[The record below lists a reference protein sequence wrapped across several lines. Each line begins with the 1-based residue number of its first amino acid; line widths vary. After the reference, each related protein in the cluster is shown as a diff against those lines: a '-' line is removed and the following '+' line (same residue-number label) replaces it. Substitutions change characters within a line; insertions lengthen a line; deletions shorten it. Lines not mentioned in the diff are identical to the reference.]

1 VPARVEVLVAGRR
14 WMLRP
19 LLGRPAG
26 PEAGSDGSRPCAG
39 GGYEDR
45 IQQEVSNMAA
55 PDQRGTYWFRSAE
68 AADAARAAELVD
80 AAYGHYVE
88 RIGMLPGPMTDD
100 YAEVICNRQV
110 TVAEHHGAI
119 VGIIVLTGTDEG
131 FLRRHLR
138 TDKVILVAE
147 SMGTLTAG
155 SLVKRRPDRAVDLG
169 PGTQTW
175 PGRSEPPASA
185 EPGPQ
190 AALPARGARSTAATR
205 WIGWWVFES
214 AGRTGRG
221 FAAAVPRVE
230 RTV

>member
-1 VPARVEVLVAGRR
+1 
-14 WMLRP
+14 
-19 LLGRPAG
+19 
-26 PEAGSDGSRPCAG
+26 
-39 GGYEDR
+39 
-45 IQQEVSNMAA
+45 MAA
-55 PDQRGTYWFRSAE
+55 PHQRGTYWFRSAE
-68 AADAARAAELVD
+68 AADAARVAELVD

-100 YAEVICNRQV
+100 HAEVICNRQV

-138 TDKVILVAE
+138 TDKVVLVAE

-155 SLVKRRPDRAVDLG
+155 SLVQRRPDRAVDLG

-175 PGRSEPPASA
+175 PGRSAPPADA

-190 AALPARGARSTAATR
+190 AALPAWPSVLPQRQG
-205 WIGWWVFES
+205 G
-214 AGRTGRG
+214 
-221 FAAAVPRVE
+221 
-230 RTV
+230 